1 MSLFQVQ
8 GLAKWSG
15 QGSVEEA
22 SKQEDA
28 AAKEVREDGERPL
41 LLVVQELT
49 SEVAR
54 YKEKWSAV
62 VVCCSRYKEKCLLID
77 PRQKYGQILRSR
89 KQLPVTYKNDYV
101 RKFRV
106 LAEILG
112 LMRSDGIE
120 IQRCYLDY
128 LEALVSHYKAARSSR
143 NPTGGYEG
151 IRRFEDYHGDGNMD
165 GVWLQKKRKSQHFGI
180 TLNGRRGSA
189 STN

>member
-1 MSLFQVQ
+1 MSHF
-8 GLAKWSG
+8 

-62 VVCCSRYKEKCLLID
+62 VVFCSRYKEKCLLID

-101 RKFRV
+101 RQKMKAVYDDSWLINQSSDANV
-106 LAEILG
+106 LQNLK
-112 LMRSDGIE
+112 
-120 IQRCYLDY
+120 RCDLKV
-128 LEALVSHYKAARSSR
+128 VSVQ
-143 NPTGGYEG
+143 
-151 IRRFEDYHGDGNMD
+151 FES
-165 GVWLQKKRKSQHFGI
+165 LQWFW
-180 TLNGRRGSA
+180 
-189 STN
+189 